1 MPASPK
7 VSVLIP
13 TYNYARYLP
22 LAIESVLNQDFT
34 DFELIIQDDCSK
46 DNTAGAVERYLSDRR
61 LIFETNECNLGLA
74 GNWNRCLSKARGE
87 YIKFVFGDDMLA
99 SSECLGKMVS
109 VLDSDR
115 SVSLVSSSRNVIDSA
130 SRFVDVVS
138 EFGECFT
145 ADGPEI
151 IFLCLLRLANYVGEP
166 SAVMFRKADSGRGFS
181 PRYSHLIDL
190 EMWFHLLE
198 QGRFCF
204 IDEPLASFRV
214 HPQQKTVENVRNL
227 IHLSEPILLLREYI
241 WRSYIP
247 IGRALKYYFIIDT
260 VYNLFWRPKK
270 KRLMNRKTAL
280 KGIRACFPVPGF
292 FLVYP
297 LYKTVK
303 PFFKLFVKATGWP
316 AKKLRPSFLPL
327 VERGSVF
334 PDLSGDESLRPR
346 IN

>member
-34 DFELIIQDDCSK
+34 DFELIIQDDCSM
-46 DNTAGAVERYLSDRR
+46 DNTAEAVERYLSDRR
-61 LIFETNECNLGLA
+61 LIFETNERNLGLS
-74 GNWNRCLSKARGE
+74 GNWNLCLSKARGE

-99 SSECLGKMVS
+99 SPECLSRMVS

-115 SVSLVSSSRNVIDSA
+115 SVSLVASSRKLIDSE
-130 SRFVDVVS
+130 SRFVNVVS
-138 EFGECFT
+138 EFGECIT

-151 IFLCLLRLANYVGEP
+151 ISLCLLKLANYVGEP

-181 PRYSHLIDL
+181 PRYSQLIDL

-204 IDEPLASFRV
+204 IDEPLASFRI
-214 HPQQKTVENVRNL
+214 HPQQKTIENVRNQF
-227 IHLSEPILLLREYI
+227 HLSDPILLLRDYI

-247 IGRALKYYFIIDT
+247 IGRALKYYFIIDA
-260 VYNLFWRPKK
+260 VYNRFWRPKK
-270 KRLMNRKTAL
+270 KRLVDRKTAL
-280 KGIRACFPVPGF
+280 KGIRACLPVPGF

-297 LYKTVK
+297 LYKSVK
-303 PFFKLFVKATGWP
+303 PFFKLYIKATGWP

-327 VERGSVF
+327 MERGSVF

-346 IN
+346 SN